1 MYIQDQPELHGPE
14 LDPNP
19 LFPHPQQEDLPVVP
33 GDLRHEPEPFV
44 FPEIDVDEPEEEDEG
59 QQAEPELEPNYR
71 APKPDRQAL
80 VWTAEFI
87 EQVKAA
93 RIENLPISEEDRIRL
108 TNPAETE
115 AVIDQDVEH
124 ALGLLIDLRN
134 SPDEAYEKVRQRTLA
149 RYHPDHHEKTIIPS
163 KYLAWQKVAELTGV
177 TALMDDMC
185 RDSCTAFTGPFE
197 KLDKCPYCFKARYTD
212 TVHPDGT
219 RDAFLQATTIPIG
232 PILQGIYRSP
242 DRSKRAAYR
251 REATARIQ
259 QLADEGGEISEL
271 KDYVDGLLY
280 QGLIDEDTIKPEDVV
295 ILFSMDGAQLL
306 KLKASDC
313 WIYIWIVLEFSPEE
327 RFKKNIGVYPGGFI
341 PGPNNPKNY
350 DSFLFRGLHYLN
362 ALMNDGLGIWDASRR
377 LSYTSHPYLMFTTL
391 DGVALARIHGVNG
404 HLGAVGCRIMCP
416 QKARRRKKGKRYYPA
431 CRRANGERVDGS
443 DHPDINPAHVEAPSS
458 AVYDAGL
465 RKVLAVRSDA
475 EFKRV
480 RMQTGISK
488 QTIFSGLRR
497 MPAFPQCLT
506 IDCMHL
512 CGPNLQDLL
521 VPLLRGDS
529 EMCVAPDKT
538 ADWPWAVFSD
548 QELWEL
554 TGADVAEKRSALSTS
569 HGRPPR
575 DPALKLHSGY
585 RTWEVIMWL
594 WIIAPGLWH
603 DILPEAY
610 FRNFCLL
617 ASNVRRIFDRSHMF
631 ADVQKLNLNIIE
643 FHNQFE
649 DLYYDRKQERIHFM
663 RQSLHTLLHVTHEIV
678 RVGPLGLVAQWTIER
693 TIGDLKRQL
702 RNPSEI
708 YAEYAIKGLR
718 QAQLNTLY
726 SLFPQ
731 LDPSVPSPADNTLTQ
746 VLGDGY
752 VLRHPRLTRGK
763 WMAPSPEEIQSIK
776 QFVEHNYAE
785 DPRDIVAPETV
796 APWGRLQLP
805 NSQIARS
812 LWREHKLRTETLRC
826 SRNVKVTF
834 NLLIALYPLADG
846 SNTSI
851 ITPQTMLQCRGVS
864 ARYSI
869 TFASDTRWR
878 LYALVQLLQCGPI
891 PMSHI

>member
-1 MYIQDQPELHGPE
+1 MYIQDQPEQLGQE
-14 LDPNP
+14 QNRDPRP
-19 LFPHPQQEDLPVVP
+19 VRPQQEGPPVVP
-33 GDLRHEPEPFV
+33 GAPCREPEPFV

-59 QQAEPELEPNYR
+59 PQAELELDPNRR

-93 RIENLPISEEDRIRL
+93 RIEDLPISEEDRRRL
-108 TNPAETE
+108 TNPAQTE
-115 AVIDQDVEH
+115 AVIDKEVEY

-134 SPDEAYEKVRQRTLA
+134 SPDEAYEKVRLRTTA
-149 RYHPDHHEKTIIPS
+149 RYHPDHIEKTIIPS

-177 TALMDDMC
+177 TAVMDDMC
-185 RDSCTAFTGPFE
+185 RESCTAFTGPFA
-197 KLDKCPYCFKARYTD
+197 KLDKCPYCFQTRYTD
-212 TVHPDGT
+212 TIHPDGT
-219 RDAFLQATTIPIG
+219 RDAYLQATTIPIG

-242 DRSKRAAYR
+242 DRAKHAAYR
-251 REATARIQ
+251 RDSTARLQ
-259 QLADEGGEISEL
+259 QLVNEGGEISEL
-271 KDYVDGLLY
+271 KDYIDGLLY
-280 QGLIDEDTIKPEDVV
+280 QSLVDENTIKPEDIVV
-295 ILFSMDGAQLL
+295 LFSMDGAQLL
-306 KLKASDC
+306 QLKASDC

-350 DSFLFRGLHYLN
+350 DSFLFRGLHYMN
-362 ALMNDGLGIWDASRR
+362 ALMKDGLGIWDASRR
-377 LSYTSHPYLMFTTL
+377 LSYTSHPYLIFTTL
-391 DGVALARIHGVNG
+391 DGVALARIHGMNG

-416 QKARRRKKGKRYYPA
+416 QKARRRKNGKRYYPA
-431 CRRANGERVDGS
+431 CRKANGEPVDGS
-443 DHPDINPAHVEAPSS
+443 DHPDIDPAHVEAPSS
-458 AVYDAGL
+458 TVYDAGL
-465 RKVLAVRSDA
+465 RKVLASRSDA

-480 RMQTGISK
+480 RKQTGISK
-488 QTIFSGLRR
+488 QTIFSGLCR

-529 EMCVAPDKT
+529 GMCIAPDKE

-548 QELWEL
+548 EELWNL

-575 DPALKLHSGY
+575 NPALKLHSGY
-585 RTWEVIMWL
+585 RTWELIMWL

-603 DILPEAY
+603 DILPEPY

-617 ASNVRRIFDRSHMF
+617 ASNVRRIFDRSHLF
-631 ADVQKLNLNIIE
+631 ADVLTLKENIVE
-643 FHNQFE
+643 FHSQFE
-649 DLYYDRKQERIHFM
+649 DIYYDRRQDRIHFM
-663 RQSLHTLLHVTHEIV
+663 RQSLHTLLHTTYKIV

-693 TIGDLKRQL
+693 IIGDLKRQL

-708 YAEYAIKGLR
+708 YAGYTIRGLR

-731 LDPSVPSPADNTLTQ
+731 LDPSAPPPVDNALTH

-763 WMAPSPEEIQSIK
+763 WETPTPNEMQSIE
-776 QFVEHNYAE
+776 QFIEHNYAE
-785 DPRDIVAPETV
+785 DHRNIIVPSTV

-805 NSQIARS
+805 TGQVARS
-812 LWREHKLRTETLRC
+812 LWRERKLKAETLRC
-826 SRNVKVTF
+826 SRNVKVRT
-834 NLLIALYPLADG
+834 NLHITSLSLTCLVVPL
-846 SNTSI
+846 
-851 ITPQTMLQCRGVS
+851 PHR
-864 ARYSI
+864 
-869 TFASDTRWR
+869 
-878 LYALVQLLQCGPI
+878 
-891 PMSHI
+891 